1 MESPLLPTVDD
12 AILATVMTERDT
24 TSAAPSVPRID
35 GDRLWQSLMA
45 LAEVGPAPGGGSH
58 RVALTDADRDGQVLF
73 IAWAEAAG
81 CTVTRDR
88 IGNVFAERPGAD
100 PSRPA
105 VFVGSHLDT
114 QPNGG
119 RFDGPYGVLAGLEI
133 VRTLA
138 DHDLQTVAP
147 LVVVSWSNEEGARFP
162 FPTTGSG
169 VFSGTLALED
179 ALAQPAHDGPT
190 YGAELDRLGLA
201 GDAPVGGRPV
211 EAYFEGHIEQATRLE
226 DGGATIGVVQQG
238 QGLRAWRVT
247 ITGSES
253 HAGTTPMDRRRDAL
267 VTAARVV
274 ELANRLGRES
284 GGTLVTVGHLTVE
297 PNARSVIP
305 GRVVLV
311 IDVRHPD
318 AETLSRNTDGLLD
331 GVRELVAGDGLELE
345 LAQIL
350 HIDPLR
356 FDSGCNQAIEQAA
369 AALGHASLRLV
380 SGAVHDAM
388 CLARVAPTALMF
400 IPCRGGISHNPA
412 EYAAPGDCAAGCDV
426 LCQAVVGRAGIAPA

>member
-1 MESPLLPTVDD
+1 LLPTVDD
-12 AILATVMTERDT
+12 AILLTLMTERDT
-24 TSAAPSVPRID
+24 TSAALPRID

-58 RVALTDADRDGQVLF
+58 RVALTDADRDGQALF
-73 IAWAEAAG
+73 SSWAEAAG

-88 IGNVFAERPGAD
+88 IGNLFAERPGAD

-133 VRTLA
+133 VRTLS
-138 DHDLQTVAP
+138 DHVLQTVAP

-162 FPTTGSG
+162 LPTTGSA
-169 VFSGTLALED
+169 VFSGALALED

-201 GDAPVGGRPV
+201 GDLPVGGRPV
-211 EAYFEGHIEQATRLE
+211 EAYFEGHIEQATRLQ
-226 DGGATIGVVQQG
+226 GAGAAIGVVQQG
-238 QGLRAWRVT
+238 QGLRAWRAT
-247 ITGSES
+247 ILGSES

-274 ELANRLGRES
+274 ELANRFGRES
-284 GGTLVTVGHLTVE
+284 AATLVTVGNLTVE

-311 IDVRHPD
+311 IDIRHPD
-318 AETLSRNTDGLLD
+318 AGTLVRHTHDLLAD
-331 GVRELVAGDGLELE
+331 VRELVADDALELE
-345 LAQIL
+345 LTEIL
-350 HIDPLR
+350 SIDPLP
-356 FDSGCNQAIEQAA
+356 FDRGCNEAIERAA
-369 AALGHASLRLV
+369 AALGHASVPLV

-388 CLARVAPTALMF
+388 YLARVAPTALMF
-400 IPCRGGISHNPA
+400 IPCLDGVSHHPA
-412 EYAAPGDCAAGCDV
+412 EYASPADCAAGCDV
-426 LCQAVVGRAGIAPA
+426 LFQAVVGRAGVA